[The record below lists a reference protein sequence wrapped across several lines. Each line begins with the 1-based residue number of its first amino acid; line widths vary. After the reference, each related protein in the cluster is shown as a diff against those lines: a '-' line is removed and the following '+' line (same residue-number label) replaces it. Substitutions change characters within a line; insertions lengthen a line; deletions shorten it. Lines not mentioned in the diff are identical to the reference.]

1 MDQNIR
7 EQLFLVADRQQGYF
21 TSQQAEECGYHRA
34 HFNRFLESGEWVK
47 EFRGIYRLGRYP
59 TQDRSELALWT
70 LWSRD
75 KQGNPQGVWSHET
88 ALDIHE
94 LSDVM
99 PAKMHMTVPPSF
111 RRRSEIPTVLCLH
124 RGILEQS
131 ETEARQ
137 GYKVTTPLKTLID
150 IIESGTVADNFI
162 LQAVR
167 QATERGII
175 LEKEFDVLQKSHPNI
190 HKKLERLFNDHSF

>member
-1 MDQNIR
+1 MNQNKK

-34 HFNRFLESGEWVK
+34 HFNRFLKSGEWIK

-59 TQDRSELALWT
+59 TQDRPELVLWT

-99 PAKMHMTVPPSF
+99 PAKMHITVPPNF
-111 RRRSEIPTVLCLH
+111 RRRSELPKVLCLH
-124 RGILEQS
+124 RRTLEKS
-131 ETEARQ
+131 DIEERQ

-150 IIESGTVADNFI
+150 IIEAGTVADNFI
-162 LQAVR
+162 LQAVS

-175 LEKEFDVLQKSHPNI
+175 LEKELNALQTSYPNI
-190 HKKLERLFNDHSF
+190 YKKLARLFNDHSF